1 MGVVAGVC
9 AGAFLRSPACTALVW
24 RSTLFP
30 LPTDAG
36 LGILQHDAPLQKL
49 FSNPVRGREIPGLLG
64 GGAFRDEGFDF
75 RIRNMAALAGGPEH
89 VEDGVEAAEE
99 FQRTGDVAGTE
110 LARVHGAVGVA
121 HVLENRGQRLGSIQ
135 VVVQAVDKS
144 LRSGGSPGRQPLRKL
159 LSTA

>member
-30 LPTDAG
+30 LPADAG
-36 LGILQHDAPLQKL
+36 VGVFQADSPPQKL
-49 FSNPVRGREIPGLLG
+49 FSNPVRGREIPGLVG
-64 GGAFRDEGFDF
+64 SGAFRDEGFDL
-75 RIRNMAALAGGPEH
+75 RIRDMAAFTGGPEH

-144 LRSGGSPGRQPLRKL
+144 LRSGGSPGRQTL
-159 LSTA
+159 L

>member
-1 MGVVAGVC
+1 MGVVAGGF

-89 VEDGVEAAEE
+89 VEDGVEAAGGIP
-99 FQRTGDVAGTE
+99 RT
-110 LARVHGAVGVA
+110 RGASRA
-121 HVLENRGQRLGSIQ
+121 
-135 VVVQAVDKS
+135 
-144 LRSGGSPGRQPLRKL
+144 PGFLTPFDIGK
-159 LSTA
+159 